1 MQVHD
6 FPQQRCKDLKSNIV
20 SLKSLITYLAIMVNI
35 LTIYINAQIAMEL
48 KITPIFGQ
56 ITGIREKLDK
66 IHK

>member
-1 MQVHD
+1 
-6 FPQQRCKDLKSNIV
+6 
-20 SLKSLITYLAIMVNI
+20 MVNI